1 MSVKKSALEAKSD
14 KELELYLKENS
25 KFVPQAKICAFEIL
39 QTRGRIFSDEER
51 EEIAKLIIDMQVQEP
66 IIIHHNYKK
75 AATLLF
81 VSIGLSVFNILLNP
95 QTMSSGFGIFTTI
108 CTLTIMIVI
117 ALFIN
122 KGNDIMKYILA
133 ILVGLGLLGIPFLLW
148 NIFNSPIVGIN
159 NLIQTILQIAA
170 VVLLFKIPKS

>member
-25 KFVPQAKICAFEIL
+25 KFVPQAKIYAFEIL

-81 VSIGLSVFNILLNP
+81 VSIGLSVFNIL
-95 QTMSSGFGIFTTI
+95 
-108 CTLTIMIVI
+108 
-117 ALFIN
+117 
-122 KGNDIMKYILA
+122 
-133 ILVGLGLLGIPFLLW
+133 
-148 NIFNSPIVGIN
+148 
-159 NLIQTILQIAA
+159 
-170 VVLLFKIPKS
+170 

>member
-25 KFVPQAKICAFEIL
+25 KFVPQAKIYAFEIL

-75 AATLLF
+75 PSLLE
-81 VSIGLSVFNILLNP
+81 LL
-95 QTMSSGFGIFTTI
+95 
-108 CTLTIMIVI
+108 
-117 ALFIN
+117 
-122 KGNDIMKYILA
+122 
-133 ILVGLGLLGIPFLLW
+133 
-148 NIFNSPIVGIN
+148 
-159 NLIQTILQIAA
+159 LQ
-170 VVLLFKIPKS
+170 KI

>member
-1 MSVKKSALEAKSD
+1 
-14 KELELYLKENS
+14 
-25 KFVPQAKICAFEIL
+25 
-39 QTRGRIFSDEER
+39 
-51 EEIAKLIIDMQVQEP
+51 
-66 IIIHHNYKK
+66 
-75 AATLLF
+75 
-81 VSIGLSVFNILLNP
+81 
-95 QTMSSGFGIFTTI
+95 MSSGFGIFTTI

-170 VVLLFKIPKS
+170 VILLFKIPKS